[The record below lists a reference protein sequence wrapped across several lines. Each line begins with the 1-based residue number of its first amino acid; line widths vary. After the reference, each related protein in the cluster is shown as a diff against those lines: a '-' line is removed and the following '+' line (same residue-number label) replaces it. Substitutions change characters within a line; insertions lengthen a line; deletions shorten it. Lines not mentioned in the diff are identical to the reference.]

1 MKRDLLIDSLLE
13 KSGFIRR
20 IYGLKLFL
28 KNGLSDSTRWF
39 LFDREALKYSM
50 PLNENGLVVDIGGYL
65 GEYSSKLLSLNP
77 GMSIQVYEPVK
88 AYFEETRKRFQGYAN
103 VEVFNRA
110 VSSDGRKVQ
119 IHVDG
124 PRSKLGI
131 NQNENYFE
139 TLPILG
145 LFSNLSK
152 VELLKLNI
160 EGMEYECIEIL
171 LKNDEMKK
179 VNNLVVQFHNFDEES
194 LSRYKSI
201 VEEMK
206 RDFVLVFKYEWVWE
220 HWRKS

>member
-1 MKRDLLIDSLLE
+1 
-13 KSGFIRR
+13 
-20 IYGLKLFL
+20 
-28 KNGLSDSTRWF
+28 
-39 LFDREALKYSM
+39 M